1 MIFTALS
8 VRNPVAAKLFTIL
21 IIGAGIV
28 ALSSMRREAVPTAP
42 IDEASVTISYYGAT
56 PDEMD
61 RLVARPVER
70 AVVDIRGVRNVESR
84 LFEGISYTKLLLE
97 NGIDQSQVMDH
108 LRSAVERVRPDLPS
122 NIEEPEVTLH
132 QRFNPVMEVVI
143 YGDVTEARLRRE
155 AIQFRDDLARSP
167 MISKINL
174 DGIRRRELW
183 VEADPD
189 RLEQFR
195 LDYSDVADAI
205 AAANRDFPGGQLRG
219 PRGRMRIRTVGESLR
234 TDDIEELIVKGRTDG
249 SVVRVGDVCAV
260 SDVYEERIEIGR
272 WNGHRAVRV
281 QVMKDAN
288 QDVVEIADI
297 IRKRIA
303 GDDER
308 LAGAI
313 RIDILRDFSKVM
325 HDRLAIV
332 WESAQSGLVLVLLVL
347 ALFLN
352 MRLAFWVALGIPV
365 SFFGTFVLMRMFGLS
380 LNLYTLGALVVAIG
394 LIVDDAVVVGENIF
408 SRLKSGRSPAEAAYE
423 GVRGVSRPVLTAT
436 LTTVAA
442 WLPLTFISGRLGS
455 LLAVI
460 PYVVISGLAVSILE
474 CFVMMP
480 GHLAHPSR
488 ISWGK
493 LGRIAAAIGRVRNMV
508 VERVLINPFARVV
521 DVMIRW
527 RYVTIC
533 GVLACVMALV
543 GLVVSGSIPFVL
555 VQDDD
560 KGAVHVKVE
569 MAAGTPGEVTD
580 ATLEQIAERV
590 RECPEVVGTFNIVGS
605 VNLDRGGTAA
615 SDPVTVG
622 RLYAYLVSTATR
634 QAEAL
639 RDLDELI
646 AALRKTCQNVPGAS
660 RLTVSRPAS
669 NIGRDLELI
678 LTGRD
683 TEILA
688 EATDY
693 VSHQVAG
700 FAGVTDVEDDF
711 RRGKRETRLV
721 LRDRARTLGL
731 TAKDVAQQVRGAAH
745 GIKAQEIHS
754 GVEEVR
760 VMVRLASQSQQA
772 LSDVSRLT
780 VVTPAGARLP
790 LSEVADVRTE
800 RGVGALYRWDLE
812 PSASVRA
819 NVDET
824 EGNVAAITSA
834 LRERFAGIDQRFP
847 GVSVSFEGRERV
859 GDESIRF
866 LARVGFPVAMLLIY
880 AIIAMAFG
888 SYVQPLLVMSV
899 IPVAVFGA
907 VFGHYLMGSPVTF
920 VSLLVCIA
928 LTGIVVNDSLVLLDR
943 VRHLRAEGL
952 SPTGAATQ
960 AAANRLRAIL
970 ITSITTMAGVTPLM
984 LATNENVMVLVPGA
998 ITLFFGLAFG
1008 TIVVLVL
1015 LPTGYLVIEDVARGL
1030 RWLRTGSSSPSNCS
1044 TGV

>member
-1 MIFTALS
+1 
-8 VRNPVAAKLFTIL
+8 
-21 IIGAGIV
+21 
-28 ALSSMRREAVPTAP
+28 
-42 IDEASVTISYYGAT
+42 
-56 PDEMD
+56 
-61 RLVARPVER
+61 
-70 AVVDIRGVRNVESR
+70 
-84 LFEGISYTKLLLE
+84 
-97 NGIDQSQVMDH
+97 
-108 LRSAVERVRPDLPS
+108 
-122 NIEEPEVTLH
+122 
-132 QRFNPVMEVVI
+132 
-143 YGDVTEARLRRE
+143 
-155 AIQFRDDLARSP
+155 
-167 MISKINL
+167 
-174 DGIRRRELW
+174 
-183 VEADPD
+183 
-189 RLEQFR
+189 
-195 LDYSDVADAI
+195 
-205 AAANRDFPGGQLRG
+205 
-219 PRGRMRIRTVGESLR
+219 
-234 TDDIEELIVKGRTDG
+234 
-249 SVVRVGDVCAV
+249 
-260 SDVYEERIEIGR
+260 
-272 WNGHRAVRV
+272 
-281 QVMKDAN
+281 
-288 QDVVEIADI
+288 
-297 IRKRIA
+297 
-303 GDDER
+303 
-308 LAGAI
+308 
-313 RIDILRDFSKVM
+313 
-325 HDRLAIV
+325 
-332 WESAQSGLVLVLLVL
+332 
-347 ALFLN
+347 
-352 MRLAFWVALGIPV
+352 
-365 SFFGTFVLMRMFGLS
+365 
-380 LNLYTLGALVVAIG
+380 
-394 LIVDDAVVVGENIF
+394 
-408 SRLKSGRSPAEAAYE
+408 
-423 GVRGVSRPVLTAT
+423 
-436 LTTVAA
+436 
-442 WLPLTFISGRLGS
+442 
-455 LLAVI
+455 
-460 PYVVISGLAVSILE
+460 
-474 CFVMMP
+474 
-480 GHLAHPSR
+480 
-488 ISWGK
+488 
-493 LGRIAAAIGRVRNMV
+493 
-508 VERVLINPFARVV
+508 
-521 DVMIRW
+521 
-527 RYVTIC
+527 
-533 GVLACVMALV
+533 
-543 GLVVSGSIPFVL
+543 
-555 VQDDD
+555 
-560 KGAVHVKVE
+560 
-569 MAAGTPGEVTD
+569 
-580 ATLEQIAERV
+580 
-590 RECPEVVGTFNIVGS
+590 
-605 VNLDRGGTAA
+605 
-615 SDPVTVG
+615 
-622 RLYAYLVSTATR
+622 
-634 QAEAL
+634 
-639 RDLDELI
+639 
-646 AALRKTCQNVPGAS
+646 
-660 RLTVSRPAS
+660 
-669 NIGRDLELI
+669 LI

-721 LRDRARTLGL
+721 LKDRARTLGL